1 MQVTALLPYLP
12 LSPRERLLIARPALN
27 GMPSRAVT
35 DLNKETEMPKMKTKS
50 SAKKRFK
57 VTATGKVIGG
67 QAGKRHGMIKRTKKF
82 IRDARGTTVL
92 SEPDAKIIK
101 GFMPYDR

>member
-1 MQVTALLPYLP
+1 M
-12 LSPRERLLIARPALN
+12 N
-27 GMPSRAVT
+27 RAKT
-35 DLNKETEMPKMKTKS
+35 KETEMPKMKTKS

-57 VTATGKVIGG
+57 VTATGKVLSA

-82 IRDARGTTVL
+82 IRDARGTTTL
-92 SEPDAKIIK
+92 SAPDAKIIK

>member
-1 MQVTALLPYLP
+1 
-12 LSPRERLLIARPALN
+12 
-27 GMPSRAVT
+27 
-35 DLNKETEMPKMKTKS
+35 MPKMKTKS

-57 VTATGKVIGG
+57 VTATGKVMSA
-67 QAGKRHGMIKRTKKF
+67 QAGKRHGMIKRTRKF